1 MKTSKLPQIVAAAVV
16 ILAGYAILH
25 HQSGAEPRAAEATAS
40 RHVLSA
46 TALHYDVGSPQLA
59 ALHIDTV
66 HREAPPVVDPL
77 PGRIALD
84 EDHTVRVYSPV
95 AGKVLRI
102 AVEPGQVVHAGD
114 VLAELYAPDVDA
126 ALADLRKAQTDHDVK
141 AAQLQRSR
149 QLHDAGVI
157 ATRELEQAQGDER
170 AAQAE
175 LTRASA
181 RVRELAM
188 KPSDQ
193 GGRFAVRAPLN
204 GVVAE
209 RHLNPGQE
217 LRPDADT
224 PAFVITDLRHLDAVA
239 EVSETDVQHLRVGQL
254 VKVESDALTAPMPGH
269 ISHIGVLM
277 DADVRRIPVRV
288 HLDAPP
294 AQARPEMFVRLTA
307 LDTEVPAAVV
317 VPNGAIVTTGA
328 QSHVFVETRPG
339 ELTKTPVTLVARG
352 RTVSHVGQGLA
363 DTARIVTQGAILLDA
378 ELSEAH

>member
-1 MKTSKLPQIVAAAVV
+1 MKNRTLTHIGVTALIA
-16 ILAGYAILH
+16 LAGIGIARH
-25 HQSGAEPRAAEATAS
+25 TTQAEAKATEPTAP

-46 TALHYDVGSPQLA
+46 SQLHYDAGSPQLA
-59 ALHIDTV
+59 ALHILAV
-66 HREAPPVVDPL
+66 HLEAPPVVDPL
-77 PGRIALD
+77 PGRIAFD

-102 AVEPGQVVHAGD
+102 AVEPGQAVHAGD
-114 VLAELYAPDVDA
+114 VLAELYAPEVDA

-141 AAQLQRSR
+141 AAQLQRAR

-170 AAQAE
+170 GAQAE
-175 LTRASA
+175 LTRAAA

-193 GGRFAVRAPLN
+193 GGRFAVRAPLD

-224 PAFVITDLRHLDAVA
+224 PAFVITDLHHLDAIA
-239 EVSETDVQHLRVGQL
+239 DVSESDVRRLHVGQH
-254 VKVESDALTAPMPGH
+254 VRVDSDVLDAPVGGH

-277 DADVRRIPVRV
+277 DAEVRRIPVRV
-288 HLDAPP
+288 HLNSPP
-294 AQARPEMFVRLTA
+294 TEARPEMFVRITA
-307 LDTEVPAAVV
+307 LDTDVPPAVV

-328 QSHVFVETRPG
+328 QSHVFVETQPG
-339 ELTKTPVTLVARG
+339 VLTKTPVTLVARG
-352 RTVSHVGQGLA
+352 RNVSHVGGGLS
-363 DTARIVTQGAILLDA
+363 DHARVVTQGAILLDA